1 MTLKPS
7 QASLFL
13 GTRTSDPQGSSRGER
28 VTRGALSAGLPQ
40 ASFSIY
46 TREHS
51 GKGQMVRDRRLESR
65 SALPGICE
73 LHKEHA
79 ATLCKVVLHRFW
91 SQTLFISCCPPCE
104 LCDLGASCFP
114 SRTLIPLSVRESLR
128 DLDSIKYGLSLVQ
141 GGPQPVVFVIPN
153 TV

>member
-1 MTLKPS
+1 MGHVTRNLVALTLKPS

-28 VTRGALSAGLPQ
+28 VTRGALFAGLPQ

-51 GKGQMVRDRRLESR
+51 RKGQMVRDRRLESR
-65 SALPGICE
+65 SALPGIGE

-79 ATLCKVVLHRFW
+79 ATLCKVVLHKDFGGRPCLYPAAHLV
-91 SQTLFISCCPPCE
+91 SYVTSGRAASPP
-104 LCDLGASCFP
+104 
-114 SRTLIPLSVRESLR
+114 
-128 DLDSIKYGLSLVQ
+128 
-141 GGPQPVVFVIPN
+141 
-153 TV
+153 